1 MSADFIAEADR
12 AVLAAHGMDDFDALW
27 AAPVDAVDVPN
38 TGRGGVSYVCPLTL
52 GEQRYYLKR
61 QRGHLTRS
69 LRAPLGEPTF
79 AREWRNIQRYQQ
91 LGIETLEVAFF
102 GVRGGGYMGRRQTAP
117 PRAILLTRALDG
129 FDDLDHFL
137 ARWSGL
143 SEATRA
149 GIVHACATL
158 ARRLH
163 AVGQKHGCLYPKHLF
178 LRQAEEGWQTRLI
191 DLEKSRR
198 LLPGRR
204 ECVADIE
211 PLLRRAR
218 CWHET
223 EVRAFLSAYLEPEAD
238 PTRWLARIAV
248 RQRSKERR

>member
-12 AVLAAHGMDDFDALW
+12 AILAVHGMDDFDALW
-27 AAPVDAVDVPN
+27 AAAVDAVDAPN

-61 QRGHLTRS
+61 QSGYLTRS

-79 AREWRNIQRYQQ
+79 ACEWRNIQRYQQ

-102 GVRGGGYMGRRQTAP
+102 GVRGRGKQA
-117 PRAILLTRALDG
+117 RAMLLTRALDG
-129 FDDLDHFL
+129 FADLDHFL
-137 ARWSGL
+137 ARWQRL
-143 SEATRA
+143 PEPTRA

-163 AVGQKHGCLYPKHLF
+163 AAGQKHGCLYPKHIF
-178 LRQAEEGWQTRLI
+178 LRQTGEGWQTRVI

-204 ECVADIE
+204 ERVADIE

-223 EVRAFLSAYLEPEAD
+223 EVRAFLSVYLGPGAD
-238 PTRWLARIAV
+238 AAPWLARIAA
-248 RQRSKERR
+248 RQRTKERR